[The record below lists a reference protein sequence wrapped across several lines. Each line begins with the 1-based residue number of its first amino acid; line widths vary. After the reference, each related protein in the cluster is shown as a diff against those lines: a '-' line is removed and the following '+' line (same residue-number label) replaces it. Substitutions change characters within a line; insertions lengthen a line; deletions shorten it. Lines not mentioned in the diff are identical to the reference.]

1 MTNGNENEN
10 ENNNEGANVIDA
22 ELLAAWALDAV
33 DEDERRAI
41 EQQLGSD
48 PELRARAD
56 TLNSTVA
63 RLAVS
68 TPAEPPAE
76 LRGRVL
82 SAVAGTG
89 QEARPAADSEASP
102 AAGHGTPGSGAG
114 AERAGV
120 VDLDGHRA
128 RRPAARRWW
137 VGAVSAAAAAAVAVA
152 VVVSQPWAPTG
163 GVTEGDQLTA
173 IEQILKVDGAER
185 LESPVTGGGEVEVAR
200 APSGET
206 VLAARGLPAPAE
218 GRDYQ
223 MWTIQGEAAPQPAGL
238 LEVRD
243 GLALARMQDVPA
255 DAALAV
261 TVEPAGGSEAP
272 TTEPIVVLAEG

>member
-1 MTNGNENEN
+1 MTNENDNDNEN
-10 ENNNEGANVIDA
+10 AVDA

-41 EQQLGSD
+41 EQQLRSD
-48 PELRARAD
+48 PVLRARAD
-56 TLNSTVA
+56 ALNSTVA

-68 TPAEPPAE
+68 TPAEPPAD
-76 LRGRVL
+76 LRDRVL
-82 SAVAGTG
+82 SAVAGHG
-89 QEARPAADSEASP
+89 QDARPAADGDVSP
-102 AAGHGTPGSGAG
+102 LAGHGTTGSSAG

-120 VDLDGHRA
+120 ADLDGHRA
-128 RRPAARRWW
+128 RRRPAARRWW

-173 IEQILKVDGAER
+173 IEQILQVDGAER
-185 LESPVTGGGEVEVAR
+185 LESPVTGGGEIEVAR

-206 VLAARGLPAPAE
+206 VLAARGLPEPAE

-223 MWTIQGEAAPQPAGL
+223 MWTIQGETAPRPAGL
-238 LEVRD
+238 LEVQD
-243 GLALARMQDVPA
+243 GLALVRMQDVPV

-272 TTEPIVVLAEG
+272 TTDPIVVLASS

>member
-1 MTNGNENEN
+1 MTNGSEHEIKNEF
-10 ENNNEGANVIDA
+10 DA

-41 EQQLGSD
+41 EQRLGSD

-56 TLNSTVA
+56 ALSSTVS

-68 TPAEPPAE
+68 TPAEPPAD
-76 LRGRVL
+76 LRDRVL
-82 SAVAGTG
+82 SAVAVTG
-89 QEARPAADSEASP
+89 SAARPAADSDASP
-102 AAGHGTPGSGAG
+102 LTGHGADSRPGT
-114 AERAGV
+114 ERAGV
-120 VDLDGHRA
+120 ADLDGHRA
-128 RRPAARRWW
+128 RRRPTARRWW

-173 IEQILKVDGAER
+173 IEQILQVDGAER

-206 VLAARGLPAPAE
+206 VLAARGLPVPAE
-218 GRDYQ
+218 GRAYQ
-223 MWTIQGEAAPQPAGL
+223 MWTIQGEAAPESAGL
-238 LEVRD
+238 LEVQD
-243 GLALARMQDVPA
+243 GLALVRMQDVPA

-272 TTEPIVVLAEG
+272 TTDPIVVLASS

>member
-1 MTNGNENEN
+1 M
-10 ENNNEGANVIDA
+10 
-22 ELLAAWALDAV
+22 
-33 DEDERRAI
+33 
-41 EQQLGSD
+41 
-48 PELRARAD
+48 
-56 TLNSTVA
+56 
-63 RLAVS
+63 
-68 TPAEPPAE
+68 
-76 LRGRVL
+76 
-82 SAVAGTG
+82 
-89 QEARPAADSEASP
+89 
-102 AAGHGTPGSGAG
+102 
-114 AERAGV
+114 
-120 VDLDGHRA
+120 
-128 RRPAARRWW
+128 
-137 VGAVSAAAAAAVAVA
+137 GAVSAAAAAAVAVA

-173 IEQILKVDGAER
+173 IEQILQVDGAER

-238 LEVRD
+238 LEVQD
-243 GLALARMQDVPA
+243 GLALVRMQDVPA

-272 TTEPIVVLAEG
+272 TTDPIVVLASS

>member
-1 MTNGNENEN
+1 MTNGNENEIKN
-10 ENNNEGANVIDA
+10 EFDA

-33 DEDERRAI
+33 DEDDRRAI

-56 TLNSTVA
+56 ALNSTVA

-68 TPAEPPAE
+68 TPAEPPAD
-76 LRGRVL
+76 LRDRVL

-89 QEARPAADSEASP
+89 QDARPAADGDASP
-102 AAGHGTPGSGAG
+102 AAGSGTTGSGVG
-114 AERAGV
+114 TERAGV
-120 VDLDGHRA
+120 ADLDGHRA
-128 RRPAARRWW
+128 RRRPTARRWW

-173 IEQILKVDGAER
+173 IEQILQVDGAER

-238 LEVRD
+238 LEVQD
-243 GLALARMQDVPA
+243 GLALVRMQDVPA

-272 TTEPIVVLAEG
+272 TTDPIVVLASS

>member
-10 ENNNEGANVIDA
+10 ENVIGA

-33 DEDERRAI
+33 DENERRPI

-48 PELRARAD
+48 SELRARAD
-56 TLNSTVA
+56 ALNSTVA

-68 TPAEPPAE
+68 TPAEPPAG
-76 LRGRVL
+76 LRDRVL

-89 QEARPAADSEASP
+89 QDARPAADGDASP
-102 AAGHGTPGSGAG
+102 AAGHGTTGSSADGSSAG
-114 AERAGV
+114 TERAGV
-120 VDLDGHRA
+120 ADLHDHRA
-128 RRPAARRWW
+128 RRRPAARRWW

-173 IEQILKVDGAER
+173 IEQILQVDGAER

-200 APSGET
+200 VPTGET
-206 VLAARGLPAPAE
+206 VLAARGLPAPGE

-238 LEVRD
+238 LEVQN
-243 GLALARMQDVPA
+243 GLALVRMQDVPA

-272 TTEPIVVLAEG
+272 TTDPIVVLASS

>member
-1 MTNGNENEN
+1 MTNGNEHEIKNEF
-10 ENNNEGANVIDA
+10 DA

-33 DEDERRAI
+33 DEDERRSI
-41 EQQLGSD
+41 EQRLGSD

-56 TLNSTVA
+56 ALSSTVS
-63 RLAVS
+63 RLAMS
-68 TPAEPPAE
+68 TPAEPPAD

-82 SAVAGTG
+82 SAVAESG
-89 QEARPAADSEASP
+89 QDARPDQDAGASP
-102 AAGHGTPGSGAG
+102 LAGHGADGRPDAG
-114 AERAGV
+114 AERSGV
-120 VDLDGHRA
+120 ADLDRHRA
-128 RRPAARRWW
+128 RRRPTARRWW

-173 IEQILKVDGAER
+173 IEQILQVDGAER

-238 LEVRD
+238 LEVQD
-243 GLALARMQDVPA
+243 GLALVRMQDVPA

-272 TTEPIVVLAEG
+272 TTDPIVVLASS

>member
-1 MTNGNENEN
+1 MTNGNEHEIMNEF
-10 ENNNEGANVIDA
+10 DA

-41 EQQLGSD
+41 EQRLGSD
-48 PELRARAD
+48 PELRARAEAL
-56 TLNSTVA
+56 TSTVS

-68 TPAEPPAE
+68 TPAEPPAD
-76 LRGRVL
+76 LRDRVL

-89 QEARPAADSEASP
+89 QDARPDQEAGASP
-102 AAGHGTPGSGAG
+102 LAGHGADGRPDAG

-120 VDLDGHRA
+120 ADLDRHRA
-128 RRPAARRWW
+128 RRRPTARRWW

-173 IEQILKVDGAER
+173 IEQILQVDGAER

-238 LEVRD
+238 LEVQD
-243 GLALARMQDVPA
+243 GLALVRMQDVPA

-261 TVEPAGGSEAP
+261 TVEPDGGSEAP
-272 TTEPIVVLAEG
+272 TTDPIVVLASS